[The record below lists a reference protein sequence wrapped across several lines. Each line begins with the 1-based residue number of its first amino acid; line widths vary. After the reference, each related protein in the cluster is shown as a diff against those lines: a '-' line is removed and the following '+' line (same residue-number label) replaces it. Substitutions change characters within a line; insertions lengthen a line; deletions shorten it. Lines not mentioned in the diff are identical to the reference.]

1 MGDKSETDTHKEKKR
16 VCEQGR
22 EGKERGG
29 QKDRE
34 YKKRER
40 ERESESERERH
51 THTYTQG
58 ESDTHAQT
66 ERKRWRRKKERKIEG
81 DKVIHNLV
89 ESLVGVTCSHLN

>member
-1 MGDKSETDTHKEKKR
+1 MVSKRDFGGTKVSQTHTKR
-16 VCEQGR
+16 KRECVSKGERGKR
-22 EGKERGG
+22 EG
-29 QKDRE
+29 DRE
-34 YKKRER
+34 KESIKER
-40 ERESESERERH
+40 ERETH